1 MSTHVS
7 SFSSSNKL
15 HLVGWCWGSCSLFY
29 IFLITQY
36 VADDKRRKQSFMHHF
51 LQKLKDGHTHTH
63 THTGNNTHTQTN
75 THSPAH
81 NTHTQTHTHTQ
92 ARTETHTHRH
102 THTHTHTHTGCM
114 PLSQSSPSSTF
125 IFSAS

>member
-15 HLVGWCWGSCSLFY
+15 HHVGWRWGSGSLSY

-36 VADDKRRKQSFMHHF
+36 VADEKRRKQSFMHHF

-63 THTGNNTHTQTN
+63 TLTG
-75 THSPAH
+75 
-81 NTHTQTHTHTQ
+81 
-92 ARTETHTHRH
+92 RH
-102 THTHTHTHTGCM
+102 THTHTNKHTQAGAHHTFITHTHTG
-114 PLSQSSPSSTF
+114 LTSFTSHHTY
-125 IFSAS
+125 I